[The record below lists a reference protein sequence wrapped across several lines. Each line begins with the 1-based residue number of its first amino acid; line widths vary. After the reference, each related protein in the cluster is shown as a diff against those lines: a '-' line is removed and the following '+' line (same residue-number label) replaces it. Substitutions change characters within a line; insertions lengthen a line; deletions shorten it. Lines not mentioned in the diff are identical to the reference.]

1 MVQDQSLTLQLA
13 EGHPVSTLHVPDSSM
28 TLNDVLKVNGFT
40 PRDGSFR
47 FLIDDQGT
55 MINHR
60 EAAFAP
66 SLVRCGE
73 PSDVEQLWIDG
84 DAKRG
89 FAPAVRSN
97 GENVVVLNGRAFD
110 FQTVYI
116 TKWKRGPNKNHRVAY
131 QFSPESPFYEAS
143 NLVYLR
149 VPNKGNIGQI
159 YNPKTGCVDFDVRL
173 NAPQNELDG
182 MRGFWSAWQLQ
193 PDLASATF
201 RGDITP
207 LPSNFKPFVQT
218 APQRASS
225 MPSPEKKKR
234 NVRLNKLRVDAVGSG
249 LHKGSLKYKNYWSK
263 ALVCGVSR
271 TPERL
276 NGVLVATKNATRPA
290 MVNLDGYQFGM
301 TQFIKIPEEGEIYEL
316 FAPAQQTHVSCIIRS
331 SPELNLENLRG
342 RWVIARLQRC
352 NRHKRKLVLEAL
364 PSQFYEEHFC

>member
-1 MVQDQSLTLQLA
+1 MVQDHSLNLQLA

-60 EAAFAP
+60 EASQAP

-73 PSDVEQLWIDG
+73 PSHVEQLWIDD

-97 GENVVVLNGRAFD
+97 GENVLVLNGRAFD
-110 FQTVYI
+110 FQTVYV
-116 TKWKRGPNKNHRVAY
+116 TKWKRGPKKDQRVAY
-131 QFSPESPFYEAS
+131 GFSPEPPFYES
-143 NLVYLR
+143 NNLVYLR
-149 VPNKGNIGQI
+149 VPKKGHIGRI
-159 YNPKTGCVDFDVRL
+159 YNPKTGGVDLDVRL
-173 NAPQNELDG
+173 NVSQNELDA

-207 LPSNFKPFVQT
+207 LPSNFKPVLQT
-218 APQRASS
+218 TPQRSS
-225 MPSPEKKKR
+225 SKPSTQKAIR
-234 NVRLNKLRVDAVGSG
+234 NVQIKKLKVDALGNG
-249 LHKGSLKYKNYWSK
+249 LHKASVKYNNYWSK

-271 TPERL
+271 TSEPE
-276 NGVLVATKNATRPA
+276 NGVLVATKNTNRPA

-301 TQFIKIPEEGEIYEL
+301 TQFIKIPENGETYEI
-316 FAPAQQTHVSCIIRS
+316 FASAQQTHVSCIIRS
-331 SPELNLENLRG
+331 SPELNLEDLRG

-364 PSQFYEEHFC
+364 PAQFR

>member
-1 MVQDQSLTLQLA
+1 MVQDQSLNLQLA

-47 FLIDDQGT
+47 FLIDDHGT

-60 EAAFAP
+60 EASRAP

-73 PSDVEQLWIDG
+73 PSDVEQLWIDD

-97 GENVVVLNGRAFD
+97 GENVLVLNGRAFD
-110 FQTVYI
+110 FQTVYV
-116 TKWKRGPNKNHRVAY
+116 TKWKRGPNKDHRVAY
-131 QFSPESPFYEAS
+131 GFSPEPPFYNAT

-149 VPNKGNIGQI
+149 VPNKGHLGRV
-159 YNPKTGCVDFDVRL
+159 YNPKTGRVDLDVRL
-173 NAPQNELDG
+173 DVPQNELDA

-193 PDLASATF
+193 PDLVSATF
-201 RGDITP
+201 RGDLTP
-207 LPSNFKPFVQT
+207 LPSGYKPFVQT

-225 MPSPEKKKR
+225 KPSSAKNKR
-234 NVRLNKLRVDAVGSG
+234 SVQLKKLRVDALGSG
-249 LHKGSLKYKNYWSK
+249 LHKGLAKYNNYFFK
-263 ALVCGVSR
+263 ALVCGVPR
-271 TPERL
+271 APDTA
-276 NGVLVATKNATRPA
+276 NGVLAATRNANRQA

-301 TQFIKIPEEGEIYEL
+301 TQFIKIPENGETYQL

-331 SPELNLENLRG
+331 SPELNLEDLRG

-364 PSQFYEEHFC
+364 PAQFR

>member
-1 MVQDQSLTLQLA
+1 MVQDQSLSLQLA

-60 EAAFAP
+60 EAALAP

-84 DAKRG
+84 DAERG

-116 TKWKRGPNKNHRVAY
+116 THWKRGPNKNHRVAY
-131 QFSPESPFYEAS
+131 RFLPEPPFYEAN

-149 VPNKGNIGQI
+149 VPNKGHIGKI

-173 NAPQNELDG
+173 TAPQNELDG
-182 MRGFWSAWQLQ
+182 MRGFWSAWVLQ
-193 PDLASATF
+193 PDLVSATF

-207 LPSNFKPFVQT
+207 LPRNFKPFLPRPV
-218 APQRASS
+218 
-225 MPSPEKKKR
+225 EKR
-234 NVRLNKLRVDAVGSG
+234 NVRLKKLKVDAVGSG
-249 LHKGSLKYKNYWSK
+249 LHKGSVKYNNYWSK

-271 TPERL
+271 TPEHA
-276 NGVLVATKNATRPA
+276 NGVLVATKNTNRPA

-301 TQFIKIPEEGEIYEL
+301 TQFIKIPEDGETYEL
-316 FAPAQQTHVSCIIRS
+316 FAPAQQTNVSCIIRS

-352 NRHKRKLVLEAL
+352 NQHKRKLVLEAL
-364 PSQFYEEHFC
+364 PAQFHEEHFC